1 MHRAKK
7 SKQAEAH
14 CSEWSEQPRT
24 PGRDLCAI
32 ATIAITQNRQFTK
45 WLCFHKN
52 KREMDMQPQQT
63 QSKHLKDTI
72 GVVNHRQKKVTG
84 L

>member
-7 SKQAEAH
+7 RKQAEAH

-24 PGRDLCAI
+24 SEKDLGAS
-32 ATIAITQNRQFTK
+32 IAITNTQNRKFTK

-52 KREMDMQPQQT
+52 KREMDMKSP
-63 QSKHLKDTI
+63 
-72 GVVNHRQKKVTG
+72 
-84 L
+84 